1 MIVVIG
7 DCGVGKSALL
17 KRLKNPEQDWTGEAH
32 STIGVDFVRK
42 PLQVAGRDIMLQ
54 AWDTAGQDR
63 FRSIT
68 TSYYRSAMGAVIC
81 FDSQNMTA
89 LKNIQTWIK
98 DFREK
103 ARDGAPILLVA
114 TKQDLRQ

>member
-1 MIVVIG
+1 
-7 DCGVGKSALL
+7 
-17 KRLKNPEQDWTGEAH
+17 
-32 STIGVDFVRK
+32 
-42 PLQVAGRDIMLQ
+42 
-54 AWDTAGQDR
+54 
-63 FRSIT
+63 
-68 TSYYRSAMGAVIC
+68 MGAVIC

-114 TKQDLRQ
+114 TKQDLRQNQTNKSKRSCQNVKVATRDNAKKRTSSEIVANLLLPDSST

>member
-1 MIVVIG
+1 
-7 DCGVGKSALL
+7 
-17 KRLKNPEQDWTGEAH
+17 
-32 STIGVDFVRK
+32 
-42 PLQVAGRDIMLQ
+42 
-54 AWDTAGQDR
+54 
-63 FRSIT
+63 
-68 TSYYRSAMGAVIC
+68 MGAVIC

-114 TKQDLRQ
+114 TKQDLRLNQTSKSKRSCQNVKSATRDNANAKKQRTSSEIVANLLLPDSST

>member
-1 MIVVIG
+1 
-7 DCGVGKSALL
+7 
-17 KRLKNPEQDWTGEAH
+17 
-32 STIGVDFVRK
+32 
-42 PLQVAGRDIMLQ
+42 
-54 AWDTAGQDR
+54 
-63 FRSIT
+63 
-68 TSYYRSAMGAVIC
+68 MGAVIC

-114 TKQDLRQ
+114 TKQDLRQNQTNKSKRSCQNVKAATRDNAKKRTSSEIVANLLLPDSST